1 VSHELLTV
9 MGSCRVRE
17 TARARTIPQLR
28 QAGLDPIVFLSP
40 CTPAG
45 PEQNRAIAYEAI
57 THAIG
62 KNLPTL
68 YVEDDI
74 DIDQQLFQWALD
86 LAVRLDAVTYLYLND
101 TPARMREHFGR
112 EIERSITNEEGIIRG
127 AYAVRERAAL
137 FGTQCVLIP
146 ARLLG
151 AMQRILEFD
160 SGLRRRMPWD
170 GRLHTWLREHR
181 DERVFSILP
190 HPIQH
195 RQDRT
200 GRTEATKVM
209 RSMSYGMRWTDP
221 HDAIEFVDDWAEGPK
236 YRPVL
241 RTRASIAEAFVM
253 RRQRQRDEQRENQ

>member
-1 VSHELLTV
+1 

-74 DIDQQLFQWALD
+74 DIDQQLFPWALD

>member
-1 VSHELLTV
+1 MTDVLTV
-9 MGSCRVRE
+9 MASCRVRE

-40 CTPAG
+40 CDPAG

-74 DIDQQLFQWALD
+74 DIDQALFPWALD

-112 EIERSITNEEGIIRG
+112 EVERSITNEESVIRG
-127 AYAVRERAAL
+127 AYAIRERAAL

-151 AMQRILEFD
+151 TMQAILEFD

-170 GRLHTWLREHR
+170 GRLHTWLRENR

-200 GRTEATKVM
+200 GRTAATKVM
-209 RSMSYGMRWTDP
+209 RSMSFGMRWFDP
-221 HDAIEFVDDWAEGPK
+221 LDGQEFIDDWAEGPK

-241 RTRASIAEAFVM
+241 RSRASIAEAFVM
-253 RRQRQRDEQRENQ
+253 RRQKAREQQRENQ

>member
-1 VSHELLTV
+1 MTDILTV
-9 MGSCRVRE
+9 MASCRVRE

-28 QAGLDPIVFLSP
+28 QAGLDPLVFLSP
-40 CTPAG
+40 CDPAG
-45 PEQNRAIAYEAI
+45 PQQNRIVAHEAL
-57 THAIG
+57 THAAT
-62 KNLPTL
+62 KRLPTL

-74 DIDQQLFQWALD
+74 DIDQQLFRWALD

-112 EIERSITNEEGIIRG
+112 EIERSITNEEAIVRG
-127 AYAVRERAAL
+127 AYAIRERAAL

-146 ARLLG
+146 ARLLDT
-151 AMQRILEFD
+151 MVSILEFD

-209 RSMSYGMRWTDP
+209 RSMSYGMRWHDP
-221 HDAIEFVDDWAEGPK
+221 HDAIEYIDNWAEGTK

-241 RTRASIAEAFVM
+241 RTRASIAEAFIA

>member
-1 VSHELLTV
+1 MTDVLTV
-9 MGSCRVRE
+9 MASCRVRE

-40 CTPAG
+40 CNPAG
-45 PEQNRAIAYEAI
+45 ATQNRAVAFEAL
-57 THAIG
+57 THAAG
-62 KNLPTL
+62 KRLPTL

-74 DIDQQLFQWALD
+74 DIDQHLFPWALD

-101 TPARMREHFGR
+101 TPARLREHFGR
-112 EIERSITNEEGIIRG
+112 EIERSITNEEAIVRG

-146 ARLLG
+146 ARLLDTMLDVLSRTDG
-151 AMQRILEFD
+151 R
-160 SGLRRRMPWD
+160 GHRNPWD
-170 GRLHTWLREHR
+170 GRLHLWLRENR

-190 HPIQH
+190 HPVQH

-200 GRTEATKVM
+200 GREQTNRIM
-209 RSMSYGMRWTDP
+209 RSMSYGMAWVDP
-221 HDAIEFVDDWAEGPK
+221 LDGGEFIDAWAEGPK

-241 RTRASIAEAFVM
+241 RTRASIAQAFVD
-253 RRQRQRDEQRENQ
+253 RRRKQRDEQRENQ